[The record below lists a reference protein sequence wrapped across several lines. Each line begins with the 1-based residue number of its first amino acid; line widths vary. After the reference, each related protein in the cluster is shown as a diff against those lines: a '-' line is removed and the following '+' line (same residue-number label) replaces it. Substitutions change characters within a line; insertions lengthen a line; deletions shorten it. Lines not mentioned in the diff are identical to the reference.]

1 MPYVNIPESRLTGAI
16 AKQVGSIQDVATQK
30 VYGLVNDT
38 VQKVRRE
45 ACPNLQAVERLQ
57 QRINSVQSSI
67 SSIQRKVDKFQ
78 KLANAIEPI
87 ISTIETILILIK
99 VLPIPQSVPPGFGLP
114 VGFSMVQSDLL
125 HMAKEKIKQGKDD
138 IAGIV
143 ALIQTPIANI
153 QMYNNILS
161 RINVVTQ
168 GCKVEGVLRREV
180 AQGRLTNTRLKQLG
194 IINDK
199 NEYIFSRQGAN
210 LFENFDFTR
219 RANVYENNKAIR
231 PVFDQ
236 NGKDITPKQLTGREK
251 LQNANNDLLNS
262 LTKLNSG
269 LSNTDG
275 VISEDA
281 KNSIKSFLDTFKTPT
296 KEDKVFNNKF
306 NYLAPNGENYTLVI
320 KIDQNS
326 PEIAPRRFAVAVD
339 KSGVEIIKGPKSF
352 SSSVDVLLNE
362 LKFRIDNQLP

>member
-78 KLANAIEPI
+78 KLANTIEPI

-231 PVFDQ
+231 PVFDE

-251 LQNANNDLLNS
+251 LENANNDLLNS

-269 LSNTDG
+269 LSNKDG
-275 VISEDA
+275 VI
-281 KNSIKSFLDTFKTPT
+281 
-296 KEDKVFNNKF
+296 
-306 NYLAPNGENYTLVI
+306 
-320 KIDQNS
+320 
-326 PEIAPRRFAVAVD
+326 
-339 KSGVEIIKGPKSF
+339 
-352 SSSVDVLLNE
+352 
-362 LKFRIDNQLP
+362 